1 MYLILIRRRVKCVN
15 KMNSRWVLIRLH
27 ITSCVE
33 VNIVLKDL
41 DLMRNSILNGESP
54 NKTEFKV
61 LKYWTVKIF
70 CLGQSLNI
78 NSQLVFFFLFLNWS
92 LSLKT
97 SSVLEFNQMD
107 QFHCSWLG
115 AETFITLTVKHRL
128 PWKQWKKST
137 AGVKMSRKQT
147 PDTQLESDEL
157 SSKAVVT
164 F

>member
-1 MYLILIRRRVKCVN
+1 
-15 KMNSRWVLIRLH
+15 MNSRWVLIRLH

-115 AETFITLTVKHRL
+115 AETFIILTELNTDYLESSEKNL
-128 PWKQWKKST
+128 
-137 AGVKMSRKQT
+137 
-147 PDTQLESDEL
+147 QLEWKCPGNKPPTL
-157 SSKAVVT
+157 SWSLTSSQVKQSWRFKGWCWLST
-164 F
+164 FQ